1 MSKLIRKNQE
11 PAKGALDI
19 GGYSVDSREK
29 RERLSRRYDPVG
41 GFGVIN
47 QYLYS
52 VINNAT
58 NSESNGE
65 EQAFWETYLGLREMP
80 KGKHRTE
87 WDAKIEADK
96 RAAGLPES
104 DFYGTT
110 NAMDEQIQAI
120 ADTTNTGK
128 IVRNYD
134 YYKTKY
140 PHLASKS
147 SIKHIYETGK
157 KVMDN
162 PGTWQQ
168 AEEGSGLSVIRYLNP
183 VTDEDSPLGMLGSFG
198 MRWNPDSKTIEVH
211 DTYDFPKFY
220 TKLGIVPERPKEMKI
235 RGKINFDP
243 SKGAKIFRDGE

>member
-19 GGYSVDSREK
+19 GGYSADSREK
-29 RERLSRRYDPVG
+29 RKRLSRRFDPVG
-41 GFGVIN
+41 GFGALN
-47 QYLYS
+47 QLFYK
-52 VINNAT
+52 VVNNAT
-58 NSESNGE
+58 NSKSNGE
-65 EQAFWETYLGLREMP
+65 EQAYWETYLGLREMP
-80 KGKHRTE
+80 KGTHRTE
-87 WDAKIEADK
+87 WDEQVEANK

-110 NAMDEQIQAI
+110 NAMDEQLQAI

-128 IVRNYD
+128 IVRDYD
-134 YYKTKY
+134 YYKQKY

-147 SIKHIYETGK
+147 NIQHIYETGK
-157 KVMDN
+157 QVMDN

-168 AEEGSGLSVIRYLNP
+168 ATEGAGLSVMRRLDPQTN
-183 VTDEDSPLGMLGSFG
+183 EDSPLGMLGSFG
-198 MRWNPDSKTIEVH
+198 MRWNPENKTIEVH

-243 SKGAKIFRDGE
+243 SKGAKIFRNGD